1 MTRGLVFCL
10 AATAL
15 IAVTSGVCFFFAG
28 VMPEREF
35 RIDSGILIFR
45 HKVISSPDLRAAFES
60 WKSKEVSGI
69 LFEGCDLA
77 ITEDLSLASEV
88 QYLQFENCRGVFSL
102 ISHIHPTA
110 NLRSIRFSAS
120 EISGETLVAL
130 REHCAK
136 LHTLYLETVEIDRQV
151 ACQLIGFQGTIRVVL
166 DDCLVDWV
174 GACQTPPLSG
184 SRVGLLRISDSP
196 VTEDFFGY
204 CSTASVATLKIN
216 ECEIPELEEI
226 VLMEKI
232 TSLTLSQCMVS
243 AETVRHLLHRMPNLG
258 FFACSNCGAIDDA
271 VINYIMRPDSPVTS
285 IHFQGEH
292 ISPSLREKLK
302 NRFERAVVRE

>member
-1 MTRGLVFCL
+1 MTRGLSFWF
-10 AATAL
+10 AAIAL
-15 IAVTSGVCFFFAG
+15 IAVISGVCFFLASLLPG
-28 VMPEREF
+28 RDF
-35 RIDSGILIFR
+35 RTDSGILIFR
-45 HKVISSPDLRAAFES
+45 HKVISSPDLRTAFES

-69 LFEGCDLA
+69 LFERCDLA

-184 SRVGLLRISDSP
+184 SRVGLLSISNSS
-196 VTEDFFGY
+196 VTEDFFGF
-204 CSTASVATLKIN
+204 CNAAGVATLQIN
-216 ECEIPELEEI
+216 ECEIPKLEEI

-243 AETVRHLLHRMPNLG
+243 AETVGHLLHKMPNLN
-258 FFACSNCGAIDDA
+258 FFGCANCGAIDDA
-271 VINYIMRPDSPVTS
+271 IINYLMRPDSPVTS

-292 ISPSLREKLK
+292 ISPSLRQKLK
-302 NRFERAVVRE
+302 TRFERSEVRE